1 MTNLN
6 ELAPSGSTNHQGRLS
21 WVPTDLLPPIVTG
34 PIFDIAQE
42 QSLVMKLGRRIP
54 VQYGET
60 VIPTTTKRPAVGQVG
75 SGTTNAQREGGLKP
89 LSGTA
94 WDTKSFS
101 PIKLATIVT
110 VSEEFLRKDPQGL
123 YTQLQSDLGYAIGRG
138 IDLAVFHGREPLSG
152 NTLAG
157 IDTSNVICG
166 TPNTI
171 NLRNGNVYNDLLDGY
186 DIVNGQYKYE
196 FNGWAVDPRFR
207 SRMLRESIVTA
218 FGTPNAPAVPLNGS
232 QAIDLSTT
240 TSQVLGLT
248 AHYGRGVG
256 GDLDAATDS
265 GYRVV
270 GGDFQQ
276 LAYGFADQISVKT
289 STEATLTDGTNTV
302 NLWQTNQVAI
312 LVEVTFG
319 WVLGNQN
326 AFVTF
331 TDTGISSYTVSVS
344 GIPTGGSFTV
354 LVNGVASGAIAFGAT
369 PAAVKAAI
377 ATAAKVPAS
386 DVTVTGTALS
396 TGLTISVPAV
406 LAHGTDSLTGGTSP
420 ASAVAAA

>member
-6 ELAPSGSTNHQGRLS
+6 ELTPASSDNHQGRLS

-42 QSLVMKLGRRIP
+42 ESLVMKLGRRIP

-75 SGTTNAQREGGLKP
+75 SGTTNALREGGLKP

-110 VSEEFLRKDPQGL
+110 VSEEFYRKDPQGL
-123 YTQLQSDLGYAIGRG
+123 YTQLTQDLGYAIGRG
-138 IDLAVFHGREPLSG
+138 IDLAVFHGLSPLTGSA
-152 NTLAG
+152 LSG
-157 IDTSNVICG
+157 IDTTNVICG

-171 NLRNGNVYNDLLDGY
+171 NLRNGSVYSDLLDGY
-186 DIVNGQYKYE
+186 DLVNGQYKYE

-207 SRMLRESIVTA
+207 SRMLRESVVTA

-248 AHYGRGVG
+248 AHYGRAVG

-265 GYRVV
+265 GYRIV

-289 STEATLTDGTNTV
+289 SAEATLTDGTNTV
-302 NLWQTNQVAI
+302 NLWQTNQIAI

-319 WVLGNQN
+319 WVLGNQH

-331 TDTGISSYTVSVS
+331 TDTGISSYAVTVS
-344 GIPTGGSFTV
+344 GTPTGGSFTI
-354 LVNGVASGAIAFGAT
+354 LVNGVASGAIAYNAT
-369 PAAVKAAI
+369 PAAVKAALVT
-377 ATAAKVPAS
+377 ATKIVGS
-386 DVTVTGTALS
+386 DITITGTALS
-396 TGLTISVPAV
+396 SGLTISIPAA
-406 LAHGTDSLTGGTSP
+406 LAHGTDALTGGTTPVS
-420 ASAVAAA
+420 SVVNV